1 MPMTARRQPSIT
13 RCLSIRRPWAR
24 LIVHGYKSLENRSWG
39 TEYRGRIAIHATP
52 GRRGDYDNYDS
63 LISGPPYCDDNQGRE
78 FAAYMMG
85 QQGPT
90 PYELGRND
98 AGSLIVGSVEIADVV
113 DMTAAQL
120 FAKSPYHDKIDDML
134 DATPEGFSTPPRC
147 WYGGS
152 EYAWFLANP
161 VYFANPIAIPGKL
174 NLWKLP
180 LDVAERVEREEQRAL
195 EAVDWVE

>member
-1 MPMTARRQPSIT
+1 MPMTARKQPSIT

-52 GRRGDYDNYDS
+52 GKRGNYDNYHS
-63 LISGPPYCDDNQGRE
+63 LISGPPYCDETQCEE
-78 FAAYMMG
+78 FAAYMSG
-85 QQGPT
+85 QHGPT
-90 PYELGRND
+90 PYELGKSD
-98 AGSLIVGSVEIADVV
+98 SGSAIVGSVEIVDVV
-113 DMTAAQL
+113 DMLAN
-120 FAKSPYHDKIDDML
+120 HDKIDEML

-161 VYFANPIAIPGKL
+161 VYFASPIAIPGKL

-195 EAVDWVE
+195 ESVDWVE